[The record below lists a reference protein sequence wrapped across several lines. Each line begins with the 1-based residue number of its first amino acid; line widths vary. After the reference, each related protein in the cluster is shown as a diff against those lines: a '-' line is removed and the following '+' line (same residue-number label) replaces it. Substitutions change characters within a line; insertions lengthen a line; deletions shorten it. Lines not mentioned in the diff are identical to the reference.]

1 MGVNK
6 MERVIE
12 ESNLDKKSL
21 KMLGEYEIDINWIGV
36 WVMFNSKSLC
46 LNETETKALIEFG
59 KDNSHCLVIVNI
71 NVCENS
77 YRAGAFYMDGDYE
90 DLELA

>member
-1 MGVNK
+1 
-6 MERVIE
+6 MEKITE

-21 KMLGEYEIDINWIGV
+21 EMLGECEIDINWAGV

-59 KDNSHCLVIVNI
+59 KDNSHCLVNVVIT
-71 NVCENS
+71 VCENS
-77 YRAGAFYMDGDYE
+77 YRAGAFYMSGEYD
-90 DLELA
+90 DLE